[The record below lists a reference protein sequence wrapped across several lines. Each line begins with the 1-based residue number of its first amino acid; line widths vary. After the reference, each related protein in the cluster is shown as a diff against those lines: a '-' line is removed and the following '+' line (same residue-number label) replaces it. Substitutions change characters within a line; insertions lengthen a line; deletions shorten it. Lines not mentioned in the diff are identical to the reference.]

1 MILNN
6 FNVNMGYVLGNMI
19 LSVFLSDFL
28 SVMVLCLLRLSLF
41 LGDVCSSTKG
51 VKSHDICQWFI

>member
-28 SVMVLCLLRLSLF
+28 SVMVL
-41 LGDVCSSTKG
+41 
-51 VKSHDICQWFI
+51 